1 LTADR
6 VIGVDLGGTKLLAG
20 TVDRDGTV
28 LARREHPTPVESQEA
43 LLEGIRRAVDEFLDD
58 SVAAIGLGV
67 PSQIDQVNGRP
78 WGSVNIPLKDLAL
91 RDWLRERFGRPAALE
106 NDANAAAFA
115 EWAFGAGRGSRNM
128 MMITLGTGVGGGV
141 VLDGRLYRGWAE
153 LGHTVLEYDGKPCQ
167 GTCTGRGHLEA
178 YCTGVAASEAAREA
192 LGPDADAHTL
202 VAAGGAGDPAALAI
216 LDDIGSRLGAGIGS
230 FVNIFDPE
238 LVVIGG
244 GFGIAALQLLLEPAR
259 RTLRREALAHAGDR
273 LRIVPAELGADAGL
287 IGAALVAFE
296 TLGE

>member
-1 LTADR
+1 LAAER
-6 VIGVDLGGTKLLAG
+6 VVGVDLGGTKILAG
-20 TVDRDGTV
+20 VVDRNGTV
-28 LARREHPTPVESQEA
+28 LAQREHPTPVESQEA
-43 LLEGIRRAVDEFLDD
+43 LLEGIRGAVEEFLDD

-67 PSQIDQVNGRP
+67 PSQIDQRSGRP

-91 RDWLRERFGRPAALE
+91 RDWVREAFGRPGALE

-115 EWAFGAGRGSRNM
+115 EWAYGAGRGSHNM

-141 VLDGRLYRGWAE
+141 VLDGRPYRGWAE

-178 YCTGVAASEAAREA
+178 YCTGVAAAEAAREA

-202 VAAGGAGDPAALAI
+202 VAAGRRGDPAALAV
-216 LDDIGSRLGAGIGS
+216 LDDIGARLGAGIGS

-244 GFGIAALQLLLEPAR
+244 GFGIAALELLLEPAR

-273 LRIVPAELGADAGL
+273 LRIVPAELAEDAGL
-287 IGAALVAFE
+287 IGAGLVAFE
-296 TLGE
+296 ALGE